1 MLKRVITENKYH
13 IDVTNVLILR
23 INKYYHHQA
32 YLIQFTKCFEIIL
45 VDLKELRFAM
55 STRIISNHLVNTFEI
70 IQVDETNQGGM
81 ITKVKSRVLPLPHF
95 ACPSASSSPP
105 ASDLD
110 VLLPLSQQPLSQ
122 QLALAQPE
130 TSSKVSPLKAC
141 RRQCHLQ
148 PARHEH
154 TACGSEPSW
163 ASAPVIQL
171 HDALSA
177 SVPCRV
183 PRPWGNNN
191 VCEHCVL
198 LLLFTSH
205 DMHEHDMT

>member
-23 INKYYHHQA
+23 INKYDHHQA

-45 VDLKELRFAM
+45 VDLKEF
-55 STRIISNHLVNTFEI
+55 
-70 IQVDETNQGGM
+70 QVDKTHQGGM
-81 ITKVKSRVLPLPHF
+81 ITNVKSRVLPLPHF

-110 VLLPLSQQPLSQ
+110 VQLPLSQQPLSQ

-191 VCEHCVL
+191 VCENCVL